1 MHLHWLSTLCK
12 IIKPLKDLCLEPKH
26 LVSFLWRVFFFWPKA
41 WAIWIIDILW
51 LHFMIFLYVLFSLF
65 EGFSWN
71 GSGSFISSARVCY
84 PAEKDHP
91 PTTRGEE
98 SSCISWCSL
107 SSVDASLVHFMK
119 RIPIWILVI
128 SWIFKTNLNLTGLRI
143 ATATAVS
150 SHSWSIT
157 IHKTCFS
164 AGIQQSEQMLNNSW
178 MFFTNTSWAKK
189 DQAQLRCGF
198 CNQFFRQKTKAGT
211 KKTSDIFFGPWGT
224 WVTPGKLLSLRTVS
238 WWV

>member
-1 MHLHWLSTLCK
+1 
-12 IIKPLKDLCLEPKH
+12 
-26 LVSFLWRVFFFWPKA
+26 
-41 WAIWIIDILW
+41 
-51 LHFMIFLYVLFSLF
+51 MIFLYVLFWLF

-71 GSGSFISSARVCY
+71 GSGSRFIHLFSAFVTRQ
-84 PAEKDHP
+84 KRITP

-150 SHSWSIT
+150 SHGWSIT
-157 IHKTCFS
+157 IHKTFFS

-198 CNQFFRQKTKAGT
+198 YNQFFQKKDISGT
-211 KKTSDIFFGPWGT
+211 KNFGH
-224 WVTPGKLLSLRTVS
+224 LF
-238 WWV
+238 